1 MRWMNMSSVLRRL
14 TGEPGQTVASVSER
28 GVGQVSGASKL
39 LLWAI
44 FAVFAVL
51 FAWAAVADVE
61 TVTRAEGRVVPSAR
75 LQTIQNLEGGIVE
88 TIHIKQG
95 AQVEPGQ
102 ALVTLSPVQS
112 SADLNSRRQ
121 QVLSLQAKV
130 ARLQAQ
136 VQGREPVFAPT
147 LQQEGRT
154 YVDIE
159 RMAWQA
165 KRNEQESQLAA
176 LDAQLTQKLRERDE
190 AELSLRTQQQTLAL
204 GMDEQRIIE
213 RMVERGLEPRLELVR
228 INRVISD
235 ARGRAEAAAVQIERS
250 RAAIA
255 EIESRKVALAGQFRT
270 EVLAELNR
278 STLEL
283 RAAEEVLPALTDR
296 LARTEIKAPMK
307 GYVNRVMVSTVGG
320 VVKPGENIVEIV
332 PADDEL
338 IVEALVRPQDIG
350 FVHVGQNARVK
361 VTAYDFA
368 LFGSLEGLVRS
379 ISPDV
384 VTNERGETFY
394 NVRVETRT
402 KAIEVLDKK
411 LPVIPGMQVQ
421 VDIITGSK
429 TVLQYLSKPL
439 VAMKEN
445 AFRER

>member
-1 MRWMNMSSVLRRL
+1 MSKRQSSSWLGRWS
-14 TGEPGQTVASVSER
+14 GDAGATVAESSR
-28 GVGQVSGASKL
+28 SGVGPVRSASKV

-44 FAVFAVL
+44 FLVFAVL
-51 FAWAAVADVE
+51 FFWSAVADVE

-95 AQVEPGQ
+95 AQVEAGQ
-102 ALVTLSPVQS
+102 MLVTLSAVQTS
-112 SADLNSRRQ
+112 SDLNSRRQ
-121 QVLSLQAKV
+121 QVLALRAKV

-136 VQGREPVFAPT
+136 VQGSEPVFPAS
-147 LQQEGRT
+147 LGAEGRAF
-154 YVDIE
+154 VDIE

-165 KRNEQESQLAA
+165 RRNEQQSQMAT
-176 LDAQLTQKLRERDE
+176 LDAQLAQKLKEREE
-190 AELSLRTQQQTLAL
+190 AEVAVRTHQQTLAL
-204 GMDEQRIIE
+204 GQDEQRIIE

-228 INRVISD
+228 INRVVAD
-235 ARGRAEAAAVQIERS
+235 ARGRVDGALLQIERS
-250 RAAIA
+250 RAAMN
-255 EIESRKVALAGQFRT
+255 EIESRKQALTGQFRT
-270 EVLAELNR
+270 EALAELNR

-283 RAAEEVLPALTDR
+283 RGTEETMPALSDR
-296 LARTEIKAPMK
+296 LARTEIKSPMK
-307 GYVNRVMVSTVGG
+307 GVVNRVFVSTVGG
-320 VVKPGENIVEIV
+320 VVKPGEHIVEIV

-338 IVEALVRPQDIG
+338 IMEALVRPQDIG
-350 FVHVGQNARVK
+350 FVRVGQSARVK

-368 LFGSLEGLVRS
+368 LFGSMEGTVRS

-384 VTNERGETFY
+384 STNEKGETFY

-402 KAIEVLDKK
+402 RAMEALDKQ
-411 LPVIPGMQVQ
+411 LPIIPGMQVQ

-429 TVLQYLSKPL
+429 TVLQFLSKPL

>member
-1 MRWMNMSSVLRRL
+1 MSKPKSTSWLGRWAGD
-14 TGEPGQTVASVSER
+14 TGATVAASSQG
-28 GVGQVSGASKL
+28 GVGQVRSASKV

-44 FAVFAVL
+44 FLVFAVL

-61 TVTRAEGRVVPSAR
+61 TVTRADGRVVPSAR

-88 TIHIKQG
+88 TIHVKQG
-95 AQVEPGQ
+95 AQVEAGQ
-102 ALVTLSPVQS
+102 MLVTLSSVQTS
-112 SADLNSRRQ
+112 GDVNSRWQ
-121 QVLSLQAKV
+121 QVLASRAKV
-130 ARLQAQ
+130 ARLQGQ
-136 VQGREPVFAPT
+136 VQGIEPVFPAS
-147 LQQEGRT
+147 LSGQGRI

-165 KRNEQESQLAA
+165 RRNEQQSQLAT
-176 LDAQLTQKLRERDE
+176 LDAQLQQKIKEREE
-190 AELSLRTQQQTLAL
+190 AEVAQRTHQQALAL
-204 GMDEQRIIE
+204 GQDEQRIIE

-228 INRVISD
+228 VNRLVAD
-235 ARGRAEAAAVQIERS
+235 ARGRLDAAALQIERS
-250 RAAIA
+250 RAAMA
-255 EIESRKVALAGQFRT
+255 EIESRKVALNGQFRT
-270 EVLAELNR
+270 EALAELNR

-283 RAAEEVLPALTDR
+283 RAAEETMPALSDR
-296 LARTEIKAPMK
+296 LARTEIKSPMK
-307 GYVNRVMVSTVGG
+307 GVVNRVFVSTVGG
-320 VVKPGENIVEIV
+320 VVKPGEQIVEIV

-338 IVEALVRPQDIG
+338 IMEALVRPQDIG
-350 FVHVGQNARVK
+350 FVRVGQAARVK
-361 VTAYDFA
+361 VTAYDFS
-368 LFGSLEGLVRS
+368 LFGSLEGTVRS

-384 VTNERGETFY
+384 STNDKGESFY

-402 KAIEVLDKK
+402 RAIETLDKK